1 MISFKHFVLIFIF
14 FQGVVFFAQENTN
27 VKVVIKLRP
36 IENFRGKLK
45 NCTSSVFKNNV
56 LVSKKIIQDHKFK
69 FKLDSK
75 SIYKI
80 VFENESY
87 VSKHIIVNCTG
98 IPLKRK
104 SKFKLKADISL
115 FRYKKEYDTSFL
127 AKEPISVGYYSEIKE
142 EMIWD
147 FEYNRSMVEKIIHTM
162 TKK

>member
-1 MISFKHFVLIFIF
+1 MISFKHFVLVFIF
-14 FQGVVFFAQENTN
+14 FQSVVFFTQENTN

-36 IENFRGKLK
+36 IENYRGKLK
-45 NCTSSVFKNNV
+45 NCTSSVFENNV
-56 LVSKKIIQDHKFK
+56 LVSKRINKGYKFK
-69 FKLDSK
+69 FKLNSK
-75 SIYKI
+75 TIYKI
-80 VFENESY
+80 VFENKPY
-87 VSKHIIVNCTG
+87 VSKYIIVNCTG
-98 IPLKRK
+98 IPPKGK

-127 AKEPISVGYYSEIKE
+127 AEEPISVGYYNEVKE

>member
-1 MISFKHFVLIFIF
+1 MISFKHFVLVFIF
-14 FQGVVFFAQENTN
+14 FQSVVFFTQENTN

-36 IENFRGKLK
+36 IENYRGKLK
-45 NCTSSVFKNNV
+45 NCTSSVFENNV
-56 LVSKKIIQDHKFK
+56 LVSKRINNGYKFK

-75 SIYKI
+75 TIYKI
-80 VFENESY
+80 VFENKPY

-98 IPLKRK
+98 IPTKGK

-127 AKEPISVGYYSEIKE
+127 TEEPISVGYYNEVKG

>member
-1 MISFKHFVLIFIF
+1 MISFKHFVLVFIF
-14 FQGVVFFAQENTN
+14 FQSVVFFTQENTN

-36 IENFRGKLK
+36 IENYRGKLK
-45 NCTSSVFKNNV
+45 NCTSSVFENNV
-56 LVSKKIIQDHKFK
+56 LVSKRINKGYKFK
-69 FKLDSK
+69 FKLNSK
-75 SIYKI
+75 TIYKI
-80 VFENESY
+80 VFENKPY

-98 IPLKRK
+98 IPTKGR
-104 SKFKLKADISL
+104 SKFKLKADVSL

-127 AKEPISVGYYSEIKE
+127 NEEPISVGYYNEVKE

>member
-1 MISFKHFVLIFIF
+1 MISLKHFVLVFIF
-14 FQGVVFFAQENTN
+14 FQSVVFFTQENTN

-36 IENFRGKLK
+36 IENYRGKLK
-45 NCTSSVFKNNV
+45 NCTSSVFENNV
-56 LVSKKIIQDHKFK
+56 LVSKRINKGYKFK
-69 FKLDSK
+69 FKLNSK
-75 SIYKI
+75 TIYKI
-80 VFENESY
+80 VFENKPY

-98 IPLKRK
+98 IPTKGR
-104 SKFKLKADISL
+104 SKFKLKADVSL

-127 AKEPISVGYYSEIKE
+127 NEEPISVGYYNEVKE

>member
-14 FQGVVFFAQENTN
+14 FQGVLFSAQENTN
-27 VKVVIKLRP
+27 VKVIIKLRP

-45 NCTSSVFKNNV
+45 NCTSSVFENNV
-56 LVSKKIIQDHKFK
+56 LVSKKIIQGHKFK

-80 VFENESY
+80 VFEKKPY

-98 IPLKRK
+98 IPPRGK

-127 AKEPISVGYYSEIKE
+127 AKEPISVGYYNEIKE

>member
-1 MISFKHFVLIFIF
+1 MISFKHFVLVFIF
-14 FQGVVFFAQENTN
+14 FQSVVFFTQENTN

-36 IENFRGKLK
+36 IENYRGKLK
-45 NCTSSVFKNNV
+45 NCTSSVFENNV
-56 LVSKKIIQDHKFK
+56 LVSKRINNGYKFK

-75 SIYKI
+75 TIYKI
-80 VFENESY
+80 VFENKPY

-98 IPLKRK
+98 IPTKGK
-104 SKFKLKADISL
+104 TKFKLKADISL

-127 AKEPISVGYYSEIKE
+127 TEEPISVGYYNEVKG

>member
-1 MISFKHFVLIFIF
+1 MIRLKHFVLVFIF
-14 FQGVVFFAQENTN
+14 FQSVVILTQENTN
-27 VKVVIKLRP
+27 VKVIIKLRP

-45 NCTSSVFKNNV
+45 NCTSSVFENNT
-56 LVSKKIIQDHKFK
+56 LVSNKIIHGYKFK

-80 VFENESY
+80 VFDNKSY
-87 VSKHIIVNCTG
+87 VSKHIMVNCTG
-98 IPLKRK
+98 IPSRGK
-104 SKFKLKADISL
+104 SKFKLRADISL

-127 AKEPISVGYYSEIKE
+127 EEEPISIGYYNEVKE

>member
-14 FQGVVFFAQENTN
+14 FQGVLFFAQENTN
-27 VKVVIKLRP
+27 VKVIIKLRP

-45 NCTSSVFKNNV
+45 NCTSSVFENNV
-56 LVSKKIIQDHKFK
+56 LVSKKIIQGQKFK

-80 VFENESY
+80 VFEKKPY

-98 IPLKRK
+98 IPPRGK

-115 FRYKKEYDTSFL
+115 FLSL
-127 AKEPISVGYYSEIKE
+127 
-142 EMIWD
+142 
-147 FEYNRSMVEKIIHTM
+147 IHI
-162 TKK
+162 

>member
-1 MISFKHFVLIFIF
+1 MISLKHFVLVFIF
-14 FQGVVFFAQENTN
+14 FQSVVFFTQENTN

-36 IENFRGKLK
+36 IENYRGKLK
-45 NCTSSVFKNNV
+45 NCTSSVFENNV
-56 LVSKKIIQDHKFK
+56 LVSKRIIKGYKFK

-75 SIYKI
+75 TIYKI
-80 VFENESY
+80 VFENKPY
-87 VSKHIIVNCTG
+87 VSKYIIVNCTG
-98 IPLKRK
+98 IPPKGK
-104 SKFKLKADISL
+104 SKLKLKADISL

-127 AKEPISVGYYSEIKE
+127 AEEPISVGYYNEVKE

>member
-1 MISFKHFVLIFIF
+1 MISFKHFVLVFIF
-14 FQGVVFFAQENTN
+14 FQSVVFFTQENTN

-36 IENFRGKLK
+36 IENYRGKLK
-45 NCTSSVFKNNV
+45 NCTSSVFENNV
-56 LVSKKIIQDHKFK
+56 MVSKRINKGYKFK
-69 FKLDSK
+69 FKLNSK
-75 SIYKI
+75 TIYKI
-80 VFENESY
+80 VFENKPY

-98 IPLKRK
+98 IPIKGR

-127 AKEPISVGYYSEIKE
+127 AEEPISVGYYNEVKK